1 MVGPLDRRWRI
12 DPFHAEQ
19 LGKVSAI
26 VRVGPSG
33 TSPSLQSGRHSRRAS
48 SWPSA
53 VSHQVLPYLSAALSA
68 AKHAVQGTI
77 CLAAIRRLG
86 ALLEYFGRVFN
97 GLTPARRSWH
107 AFRNERCG
115 RDGARWNKFSTKLLH
130 PGPSLRCGAEDGRR
144 RFGGRRSMA
153 RARGVAGFL
162 RNPRPQPCQVGGVS
176 QMSVRATAWALDLVP
191 LDMAYRDLV
200 SHSFA
205 FFTGLC
211 EMDRAGAASLAL
223 LAGRYK

>member
-12 DPFHAEQ
+12 DPFHPEQ

-68 AKHAVQGTI
+68 AKHAVHGTI

-86 ALLEYFGRVFN
+86 ALLGYFGRVFN
-97 GLTPARRSWH
+97 GLTPARRLGTPFETSV
-107 AFRNERCG
+107 AAGTG
-115 RDGARWNKFSTKLLH
+115 RDGTNFQPNCCTR
-130 PGPSLRCGAEDGRR
+130 DR
-144 RFGGRRSMA
+144 RFA
-153 RARGVAGFL
+153 
-162 RNPRPQPCQVGGVS
+162 
-176 QMSVRATAWALDLVP
+176 
-191 LDMAYRDLV
+191 
-200 SHSFA
+200 
-205 FFTGLC
+205 
-211 EMDRAGAASLAL
+211 
-223 LAGRYK
+223 AGR